1 MPKVLAINDYVL
13 LEPAAE
19 AKVLEHPGESGV
31 TRYRVLSAGMYA
43 VVGNATEENELVF
56 TDDIVHMLPSSL
68 NFFYHEGKKVLVG
81 RIGDVLAIED
91 VVEEDPCLSCCH
103 NKHDAFKET
112 VTE

>member
-31 TRYRVLSAGMYA
+31 TRYRVLSAGMFA
-43 VVGNATEENELVF
+43 VIGNITEENDHVCK
-56 TDDIVHMLPSSL
+56 DDIVHMLPSSL

-81 RIGDVLAIED
+81 RIGDILAIED
-91 VVEEDPCLSCCH
+91 VVGTEDPCESCVH
-103 NKHDAFKET
+103 KKET